1 MIGYASMIRM
11 LTGGES
17 SFSMTFQ
24 KYQPVPENVVDDL
37 KQFDNNHDHEYH
49 KTLNMISVLDSVPIK
64 G

>member
-1 MIGYASMIRM
+1 MIGYASVIRM

-37 KQFDNNHDHEYH
+37 KQNG
-49 KTLNMISVLDSVPIK
+49 I
-64 G
+64 

>member
-1 MIGYASMIRM
+1 M

-37 KQFDNNHDHEYH
+37 KQNG
-49 KTLNMISVLDSVPIK
+49 I
-64 G
+64 